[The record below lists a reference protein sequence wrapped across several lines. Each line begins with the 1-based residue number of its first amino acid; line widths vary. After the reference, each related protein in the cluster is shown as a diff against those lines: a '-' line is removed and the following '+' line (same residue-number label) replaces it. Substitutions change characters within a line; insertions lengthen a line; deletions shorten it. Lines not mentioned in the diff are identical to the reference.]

1 MKKALSAVIAAS
13 CLTASFSSFA
23 NDYSVHKPVLTTI
36 EYLTSG
42 ADGVAGG
49 IEVLRKDLGNGQ
61 LSQDFV
67 YDDPRA
73 TWRTGPGVHYG
84 IKSGNLS
91 DDVSLSDEIGGMRLA
106 VDTWDDQA
114 CSNMMLVENN
124 VDPTSPGLVQFFF
137 NTDILTLGFT
147 QADVTQVGF
156 LDGTEFPYFALN
168 PNVLG
173 VAFTLSW
180 VDGNGDLTDIDN
192 NGKSDV
198 AIREVYYNDDFEW
211 SDAEE
216 TPAGMIDFPTVA
228 IHEMGHGFS
237 MAHFGVISRKKGELS
252 ASPRAI
258 MNAIY
263 GGKLREP
270 AGPDVGS
277 HCSNW
282 AQWPNN

>member
-1 MKKALSAVIAAS
+1 MKKALSAIIAAT
-13 CLTASFSSFA
+13 CFAAPVTTFA
-23 NDYSVHKPVLTTI
+23 NDYAGHTAVLTTI
-36 EYLTSG
+36 EYLTTG

-61 LSQDFV
+61 LVQDFV
-67 YDDPRA
+67 YDDPRSF
-73 TWRTGPGVHYG
+73 WRTGPGVHYG

-91 DDVSLSDEIGGMRLA
+91 TDVNLSDAIGGMRLA
-106 VDTWDDQA
+106 VDTWDDQT
-114 CSNMMLVENN
+114 CSNMMLVENY
-124 VDPTSPGLVQFFF
+124 VDATSPGLVQNFF
-137 NTDILTLGFT
+137 NTGVITLAFT
-147 QADVTQVGF
+147 EADVTQVGF
-156 LDGTEFPYFALN
+156 LDGTEFPYFAQN

-173 VAFTLSW
+173 VAFTLTW
-180 VDGNGDLTDIDN
+180 VDENGNLTDIDN

-211 SDAEE
+211 SDAED
-216 TPAGMIDFPTVA
+216 TPAGTIDFPTVA

-237 MAHFGVISRKKGELS
+237 MAHFGVISRKKGELT

-270 AGPDVGS
+270 AGRDVGS

>member
-1 MKKALSAVIAAS
+1 MKKALSAIIAAT
-13 CLTASFSSFA
+13 CFAAPVTTYA
-23 NDYSVHKPVLTTI
+23 NDYAGHTAVLTTI
-36 EYLTSG
+36 EYLTTG

-61 LSQDFV
+61 LVQDFV

-73 TWRTGPGVHYG
+73 SWRTGPGVHYG

-91 DDVSLSDEIGGMRLA
+91 NDANLSDAIGGMRLA
-106 VDTWDDQA
+106 VDTWDDQT
-114 CSNMMLVENN
+114 CSNMLLVENN
-124 VDPTSPGLVQFFF
+124 VDATSPGLVQYFF
-137 NTDILTLGFT
+137 NTGVITLAFT

-156 LDGTEFPYFALN
+156 LDGTEFPYFAQN

-173 VAFTLSW
+173 VAFTLTW
-180 VDGNGDLTDIDN
+180 VDENGNPTDIDN

-211 SDAEE
+211 SDAED
-216 TPAGMIDFPTVA
+216 TPAGTIDFPTVA

-237 MAHFGVISRKKGELS
+237 MAHFGVISRKKGELT

-270 AGPDVGS
+270 AGRDVGS